1 MDISVIRAEKTTTAN
16 GIMYGEDQAPKKMI
30 EFINLA
36 CPYCRQWFNNS
47 FDLLEEAVGTGKI
60 QRVIKLFDKE
70 KESLQ
75 RGNIMH
81 HHVTATDGK
90 KALAEI
96 KKIFD
101 TQDEWKHL
109 SLSEVADYAKNQLG
123 LAEQIDFD
131 TSQAIMNEASE
142 ANIQFVPTIILGEA
156 IFDESITHEKLTGL
170 IDVSL

>member
-1 MDISVIRAEKTTTAN
+1 MDISVIKAEKTTTAN
-16 GIMYGEDQAPKKMI
+16 SIMYSEDQAPKKMI

-36 CPYCRQWFNNS
+36 CPYCRQWFNDS
-47 FDLLEEAVGTGKI
+47 FDLLEKAVEAGRI

-75 RGNIMH
+75 RGNVMH

-90 KALAEI
+90 KALTEI

-109 SLSEVADYAKNQLG
+109 GLSGRCRLSKKSVRFNGTKR
-123 LAEQIDFD
+123 F
-131 TSQAIMNEASE
+131 
-142 ANIQFVPTIILGEA
+142 
-156 IFDESITHEKLTGL
+156 
-170 IDVSL
+170 

>member
-1 MDISVIRAEKTTTAN
+1 MDISVIKAEKTTTAN

-36 CPYCRQWFNNS
+36 CPYCRQWFNDS
-47 FDLLEEAVGTGKI
+47 FDLLEEAVEAGKI

-75 RGNIMH
+75 RGNVMH

-90 KALAEI
+90 KALTEI

-101 TQDEWKHL
+101 TQDEWKDL
-109 SLSEVADYAKNQLG
+109 GLSEVADYAKNQLG
-123 LAEQIDFD
+123 LTEQKDFD
-131 TSQAIMNEASE
+131 ASQAIINEASE
-142 ANIQFVPTIILGEA
+142 ANIRFVPTIILGEA
-156 IFDESITHEKLTGL
+156 IFDESITHEKLTDL
-170 IDVSL
+170 IEASI